1 MTAFLYFNILLSM
14 VICYMSVLYVTTTSM
29 MYQPQEKQII
39 VLLGCNNQE
48 IQNQRIQ
55 SLFDYIDSTTAPFTL
70 YLSGGSKDGNTESE
84 ASIMRNQIQK
94 IYPNITIYVDMESTN
109 TAENFIN
116 LHNWIQNKNED
127 KEEKIVITTSD
138 FHKERAEKIFTGLV
152 PNVTLEWNLS
162 KSNCEWCWEAEPIHM
177 KNVDT
182 DIARALYV
190 HHQI

>member
-1 MTAFLYFNILLSM
+1 MA
-14 VICYMSVLYVTTTSM
+14 ICYMSVLYVTTTSM
-29 MYQPQEKQII
+29 MPQPQKEEKQII

-55 SLFDYIDSTTAPFTL
+55 SLFDYIESTTTPFTL

-84 ASIMRNQIQK
+84 ASIMRKKIHK

-116 LHNWIQNKNED
+116 LHNWMQENNIQTEDENVNEN
-127 KEEKIVITTSD
+127 EKIVITTSD
-138 FHKERAEKIFTGLV
+138 FHKERAEKIFTGIV
-152 PNVTLEWNLS
+152 PNATLEWNLS
-162 KSNCEWCWEAEPIHM
+162 KSNCDWCWEAEPIHM

-182 DIARALYV
+182 DIARALYAH